1 MFATTRIR
9 ACEEAEH
16 EKQNE
21 VMQTI
26 EGAKPTSL
34 ETIVDN
40 TPHLEDCMDI
50 DLSNFCNGD
59 ASSAEAEVDDCDV
72 CVDDFSISSS
82 SNCFDNLL
90 NSKSLVSLLSVNFD
104 GLTKMEFVH
113 MQNDDD
119 SLTQLWVW
127 PRHGQKNVFCFRWSV
142 VVPDLNYG
150 SYITCHCCP
159 QARKQVLTLAHEG
172 QLCTCVFT
180 SALRLGHVKCELIK
194 VRVVDMPKW
203 LGQTCLKCNKDH
215 VPKAPLCKPEILV
228 ERFEKLALD
237 VVGPL
242 PSQSKDIDS
251 CSYGPFIGISI
262 CLASERVYCQ

>member
-90 NSKSLVSLLSVNFD
+90 DSKSLVSLPSVNFD
-104 GLTKMEFVH
+104 GLTKTEFVH
-113 MQNDDD
+113 GQNDDD
-119 SLTQLWVW
+119 SLTQCENGL
-127 PRHGQKNVFCFRWSV
+127 
-142 VVPDLNYG
+142 DM
-150 SYITCHCCP
+150 
-159 QARKQVLTLAHEG
+159 
-172 QLCTCVFT
+172 
-180 SALRLGHVKCELIK
+180 VK
-194 VRVVDMPKW
+194 
-203 LGQTCLKCNKDH
+203 
-215 VPKAPLCKPEILV
+215 
-228 ERFEKLALD
+228 RFFLL
-237 VVGPL
+237 
-242 PSQSKDIDS
+242 
-251 CSYGPFIGISI
+251 
-262 CLASERVYCQ
+262 